1 MDAAEPPGD
10 WVPVCE
16 FLEILPEA
24 GVCALVHGRQVA
36 VFRVEDSLHAID
48 NLDPASG
55 ANVLSRGIVGDL
67 KGERVIA
74 SPLYKHHYS
83 LTTGRCLE
91 DPARSVRVHLT
102 RVLDGHVWV
111 SADPLP
117 PRPPAR
123 RRRLIV
129 IGNGMAGM
137 RAVEELLALAPETY
151 DITVFG
157 AEPHGNYNRVLLSPL
172 LAGDKRADEI
182 VLHAP
187 EWYAEQGITLHI
199 GDPVISIDRRRRM
212 VRSLAGR
219 ELQYDRLLLATGS
232 RPIVLPIPGAD
243 LEGVVTFRDL
253 ADVDVMVRAARTYR
267 RAAVIG
273 GGLLGLEAAHG
284 LVRRG
289 MDVTVVHLP
298 ATLMERQLDP
308 AAAALLKASLE
319 SRGLKFRMRTETVA
333 VLGENRARGLRF
345 SDGSEIEADLIVMAA
360 GVRPH
365 VGLAREAGLECR
377 RGILV
382 DDTLQTYDPSIYAV
396 GECVEHRNSTF
407 GLVAPLWEQARVCAV
422 HLAELGA
429 SRYRGSPVATQLK
442 VAGIELYSAGDF
454 SDDDGADAL
463 VLRDPER
470 GVYKR
475 VVIRDGKLQGAV
487 LYGDVRDGSWYLE
500 LMRAGRDVAP
510 LRHSLLF
517 GPVRKP
523 E

>member
-1 MDAAEPPGD
+1 
-10 WVPVCE
+10 VCE
-16 FLEILPEA
+16 LEEILPEA
-24 GVCALVHGRQVA
+24 GVCALVNGRQVA
-36 VFRVEDSLHAID
+36 LFRVEDSIHAVD

-67 KGERVIA
+67 GGECVVA

-83 LTTGRCLE
+83 LTSGRCLE
-91 DPARSVRVHLT
+91 NPAHAVKVHRT
-102 RVLDGHVWV
+102 RLVGGRVWV
-111 SADPLP
+111 ATEP
-117 PRPPAR
+117 PPVSVPVR

-129 IGNGMAGM
+129 VGNGMAGM
-137 RAVEELLALAPETY
+137 RAVEELLALAPDAY

-172 LAGDKRADEI
+172 LAGDKHAEEI
-182 VLHAP
+182 VLHPP
-187 EWYAEQGITLHI
+187 EWYAEHGITLHA
-199 GDPVISIDRRRRM
+199 GDPVVSIDRRRRT
-212 VRSLAGR
+212 VRSRAGL
-219 ELQYDRLLLATGS
+219 ELSYDRLLLATGS
-232 RPIVLPIPGAD
+232 RPTVLPIPGAD
-243 LEGVVTFRDL
+243 LPGVVTFREWD
-253 ADVDVMVRAARTYR
+253 DVDAMVSAAQTYR

-284 LVRRG
+284 LMRRG
-289 MDVTVVHLP
+289 MKVTVVHLP
-298 ATLMERQLDP
+298 STLMERQLDP

-319 SRGLKFRMRTETVA
+319 SRGLEFRMHTRTVA
-333 VLGENRARGLRF
+333 VLGEERARGLRF
-345 SDGSEIEADLIVMAA
+345 SDGSELEADLIVMAA

-365 VGLAREAGLECR
+365 IDLARDAGLKCG

-382 DDTLQTYDPSIYAV
+382 DDTLQSYDPSIYAV

-429 SRYRGSPVATQLK
+429 SRYRTTVVATQLK

-454 SDDDGADAL
+454 ADDDGADAL

-475 VVIRDGKLQGAV
+475 VVIRDGKLKGAV
-487 LYGDVRDGSWYLE
+487 LYGDVQHGSWYLE
-500 LMRAGRDVAP
+500 LMRAGQDVGP
-510 LRHSLLF
+510 LRDSLLF
-517 GPVRKP
+517 GPADADDRAAVEPGELR
-523 E
+523 